1 MKKNSSKFDW
11 VDFNTKI
18 KDEFFYGGNLID
30 VEISESKMHSFLKKN
45 FSIIEVLADDHIDKI
60 TTQKN

>member
-1 MKKNSSKFDW
+1 MKKNSSEFDW

-18 KDEFFYGGNLID
+18 KNEFFYGGNLID

-45 FSIIEVLADDHIDKI
+45 FSILEILADDHIKKI
-60 TTQKN
+60 IPNKN